1 MKHLLVN
8 GLNIITGFKILPSGY
23 AAITLFGIVFMR
35 RSYIDA
41 INYLNSSRGQLLINH
56 EKIHI
61 LQKKSI
67 HSWIIFYILYIWY
80 FLKLYLS
87 TFNWKM
93 SYKTIPFELESYNN
107 EIKGLDKSN
116 WRVWRMSN
124 KDRKNWYK
132 YNK

>member
-107 EIKGLDKSN
+107 EIKELDKSN

>member
-8 GLNIITGFKILPSGY
+8 GLNIITGFKILPPGY

-41 INYLNSSRGQLLINH
+41 INYLNSARGQLLINH

>member
-8 GLNIITGFKILPSGY
+8 GLNIITGFKILPPGY